1 MEEDPQSFD
10 QAIDQITKILNGS
23 NVHFGHGAPEA
34 PSEALWLIA
43 YCAGI
48 SPVQALD
55 HLDESYDTASYA
67 QALKIVEER
76 INTRTPLA
84 YLLKEAWLM
93 GHCFECDERS
103 IIPRS
108 FIAELITQGDLDD
121 FLPPDG
127 KALDLCTGNGS
138 LAILLSLN
146 YPDIQVCASDIDLN
160 ALALAQK
167 NILNYEL
174 SEVIE
179 IIHSD
184 LWHDLPEPN
193 EENRFDLIVCNP
205 PYVNQTTMQ
214 KLPAE
219 YLKEPWLA
227 LDGGEDGM
235 SLIRKIIQ
243 DAKSFLNERGAIV
256 IEIGNEYDNFIN
268 AFPELEVQWLEVS
281 SSNRQVLLI
290 LEENLPQ

>member
-10 QAIDQITKILNGS
+10 QAIDQITEILNGADIY
-23 NVHFGHGAPEA
+23 FGHGAPEA
-34 PSEALWLIA
+34 SSEALWIIA
-43 YCAGI
+43 YCAGL
-48 SPVQALD
+48 SPVQTLE
-55 HLDESYDTASYA
+55 HLEEPYDPESFQ
-67 QALKIVEER
+67 QALKIVEQR
-76 INTRTPLA
+76 IQTRSPLA
-84 YLLKEAWLM
+84 YILKEAWLM

-121 FLPPDG
+121 FLPPNG

-138 LAILLSLN
+138 LAIILSLN
-146 YPDIQVCASDIDLN
+146 YPDIEVCASDIDLN

-167 NILNYEL
+167 NILNYDL

-184 LWHDLPEPN
+184 LWKDLPEPN
-193 EENRFDLIVCNP
+193 EENRFDLIICNP
-205 PYVNQTTMQ
+205 PYVNQASMVQ
-214 KLPAE
+214 LPPE
-219 YLKEPWLA
+219 YLKEPSLA
-227 LDGGEDGM
+227 LDGGVDGM
-235 SLIRKIIQ
+235 QVVRKIIQ
-243 DAKSFLNERGAIV
+243 DAKNYLNERGALV
-256 IEIGNEYDNFIN
+256 LEIGNEYENFLK

-281 SSNRQVLLI
+281 SSNQQVLLI